1 MEQYMWIIW
10 LVVFVLAVV
19 IEATT
24 AELVS
29 IFFAAGSIIALIIS
43 FIPGV
48 DWWVQLIV
56 FVVISGVSLLSLRPL
71 VNKLLSKEKR
81 NTNIDEMIGKKGLMI
96 KGCDE
101 LNHGEIKVNGV
112 IWTAVNVDESEPI
125 RENEKVIIVAV
136 NGNKLVVR
144 KEEK

>member
-1 MEQYMWIIW
+1 MEQYMWIVW
-10 LVVFVLAVV
+10 LGIFILAVI

-48 DWWVQLIV
+48 QWWIQLIV
-56 FVVISGVSLLSLRPL
+56 FVVVSGVSLLGLRPL
-71 VNKLLSKEKR
+71 MNKFLKKEKR
-81 NTNIDEMIGKKGLMI
+81 DTNIDEMIGKKGLMV

-112 IWTAVNVDESEPI
+112 IWTAINEDESEPI
-125 RENEKVIIVAV
+125 NENEKVVIVAV
-136 NGNKLVVR
+136 RGNKLVVR
-144 KEEK
+144 KEGK